1 MAVRDRHHVPSFP
14 VDLAVQKPLDERGA
28 SVGVAGLAVEI
39 ELHDVVGRH
48 QGRRTRSRHQEPIG
62 VARMTHRDVASRI
75 EHALV
80 REDPTRGREIFCDYF
95 HGITDT
101 WIAPGAPSPPTDL
114 IA

>member
-1 MAVRDRHHVPSFP
+1 MVRVAHRHVPCR
-14 VDLAVQKPLDERGA
+14 V
-28 SVGVAGLAVEI
+28 
-39 ELHDVVGRH
+39 
-48 QGRRTRSRHQEPIG
+48 
-62 VARMTHRDVASRI
+62 

-80 REDPTRGREIFCDYF
+80 CQDAAGDRELLEYRYF